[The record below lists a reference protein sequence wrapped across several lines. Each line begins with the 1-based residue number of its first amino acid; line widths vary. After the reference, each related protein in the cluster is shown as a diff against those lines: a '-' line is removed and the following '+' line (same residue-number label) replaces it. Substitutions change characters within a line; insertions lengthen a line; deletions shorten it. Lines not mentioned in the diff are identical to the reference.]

1 MVVYETFTVDQIQFG
16 RPKNPDYLLKPNELL
31 DTFRDFRCLLY
42 QEGIVDNRKA
52 VARIIA
58 EKL

>member
-1 MVVYETFTVDQIQFG
+1 M
-16 RPKNPDYLLKPNELL
+16 
-31 DTFRDFRCLLY
+31 FRDFRCILY

-52 VARIIA
+52 VARMIA